1 MASFFI
7 KVDGVHGKYMEI
19 VLLPVAT
26 EHKTTTGNVIVLFLE
41 MVDHFVLVTLQ
52 TPCRVINMDVLV
64 STNCLDI
71 VMDVLAS
78 SSCLDIDMGVPVRT
92 NCLDIYM
99 DVLVS
104 TNFLDIYMDTK

>member
-1 MASFFI
+1 M
-7 KVDGVHGKYMEI
+7 DGVHGKYMEI
-19 VLLPVAT
+19 VLLRVAT

-52 TPCRVINMDVLV
+52 TPCRVIKMDVLV

-71 VMDVLAS
+71 VIDVLVS
-78 SSCLDIDMGVPVRT
+78 TNFLDINMGVPVRT

-99 DVLVS
+99 D
-104 TNFLDIYMDTK
+104 TR